1 MKKTW
6 MRLLT
11 TMLATVLLLSVGAA
25 AWAEE
30 PVTFDSEN
38 LTWKQNKEPVTF
50 SLFFNMN
57 WSPVDVW
64 GTDAVS
70 QQVTADTGVS
80 FDVIMAQDNNHLANI
95 ISTGDYPDAVFVYG
109 TSNLQMMEDPD
120 ISYAWNDLIDQYAPE
135 MWDLIDPS
143 DIALATKEDGN
154 FYTLYTHVRNQEY
167 WDDDTQG
174 VSYGEN
180 VLAFNSAMMEE
191 LGNPEINSTE
201 DFYNVLAQAKEKWP
215 DCIPYLQPKD
225 NGNYLAFTFG
235 LNGAGFAQG
244 DTTVEDG
251 QAIHY
256 LYDREAVENY
266 LKFMNELQLAG
277 LVSQEGLTYDFDQEK
292 AAILGGNVFCFASQA
307 YDVDQINTAL
317 ADIEGDGRYYTAI
330 DHHLTV
336 DGELRVNMINGVAG
350 FAGFYITKSC
360 EDPGRRIAL
369 MEYMRSPYADRLTQW
384 GVEGV
389 HYEMVDGYP
398 VQDPDISWKERGDNI
413 WYFQA
418 TFAVENAKA
427 MGTAI
432 TNPLSQVADLVL
444 KYKQY
449 WSNDTAL
456 TMIDPAP
463 TGSEEADIKA
473 SIDAMRQAA
482 MMECIMADSAEACQA
497 RIDALYETLEGIG
510 IQQYNEYVNTQ
521 YQQNLQIVAETAAK
535 QAE

>member
-235 LNGAGFAQG
+235 MNGAGFAQG

-251 QAIHY
+251 QAIH
-256 LYDREAVENY
+256 
-266 LKFMNELQLAG
+266 
-277 LVSQEGLTYDFDQEK
+277 
-292 AAILGGNVFCFASQA
+292 
-307 YDVDQINTAL
+307 
-317 ADIEGDGRYYTAI
+317 
-330 DHHLTV
+330 
-336 DGELRVNMINGVAG
+336 
-350 FAGFYITKSC
+350 
-360 EDPGRRIAL
+360 
-369 MEYMRSPYADRLTQW
+369 
-384 GVEGV
+384 
-389 HYEMVDGYP
+389 
-398 VQDPDISWKERGDNI
+398 
-413 WYFQA
+413 
-418 TFAVENAKA
+418 
-427 MGTAI
+427 
-432 TNPLSQVADLVL
+432 
-444 KYKQY
+444 
-449 WSNDTAL
+449 
-456 TMIDPAP
+456 
-463 TGSEEADIKA
+463 
-473 SIDAMRQAA
+473 
-482 MMECIMADSAEACQA
+482 
-497 RIDALYETLEGIG
+497 
-510 IQQYNEYVNTQ
+510 
-521 YQQNLQIVAETAAK
+521 
-535 QAE
+535 